1 MYYIDK
7 KDFKDLKKINFT
19 CTKRVPSFLFSN
31 DEGIIDKEK
40 MRSYIKY
47 HQQES
52 NEPLESPSHTHIH
65 SMSHSHS
72 KKRFLSPSTS
82 RAKITKLGELSLNQ
96 LFKSY

>member
-1 MYYIDK
+1 MNYIDK
-7 KDFKDLKKINFT
+7 KDFKDLKNINFT

-52 NEPLESPSHTHIH
+52 NEP
-65 SMSHSHS
+65 
-72 KKRFLSPSTS
+72 
-82 RAKITKLGELSLNQ
+82 
-96 LFKSY
+96 